1 VITTVKQTLCAA
13 ARWAGVLLLAALLA
27 AALIGGL
34 VAFVAMTAGMAE
46 MAGAA

>member
-1 VITTVKQTLCAA
+1 VITTVKQTLCVA